1 MRRLRLVL
9 STELSAKNKIQATGS
24 LALPVLR
31 NGSGIVNRHQEELQ
45 KLDRKTKKLLT
56 IHGQHHPKAD
66 VDRLYVPRKQGRKG
80 LMQLEVA
87 HAVGITKLA
96 EYVDRKEDPRIQ
108 VVRTPRQYRLNS
120 VTDS

>member
-1 MRRLRLVL
+1 L